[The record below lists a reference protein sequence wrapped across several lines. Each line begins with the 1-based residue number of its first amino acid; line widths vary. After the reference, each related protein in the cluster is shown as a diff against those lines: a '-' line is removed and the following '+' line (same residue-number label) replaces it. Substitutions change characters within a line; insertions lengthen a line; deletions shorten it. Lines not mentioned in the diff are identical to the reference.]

1 MLSSTAEPRLLFFQ
15 AWDFWWNLQDACR
28 LSDLN
33 LSQQPTS
40 QHSGMTRKK
49 CIQLPIFEPVAH
61 GFVHVWCLSLYFLS
75 ASFHHLSDNHT
86 FSKLETKLIACS
98 SNHTIEELKWLGL
111 SPNQIEFVPS
121 WPVVLETYMQI
132 FEAVRLMYG
141 FFTLFSQRCSQV
153 KVRAQKIAHQYTNTN
168 CSYVV

>member
-28 LSDLN
+28 LIYLN
-33 LSQQPTS
+33 LTQQPTS

-98 SNHTIEELKWLGL
+98 SNHTIEEQKMVG
-111 SPNQIEFVPS
+111 IVPQSS
-121 WPVVLETYMQI
+121 WGCTIM
-132 FEAVRLMYG
+132 A
-141 FFTLFSQRCSQV
+141 RCSWNIYANIWGRPLDV
-153 KVRAQKIAHQYTNTN
+153 WFFHTVFTKMFT
-168 CSYVV
+168 S